1 MRIGVDAACWSNLRG
16 YGRFTRALLTATLS
30 LDQKNQY
37 VFFIDHD
44 PTEYPLPA
52 GVEVVRVAAA
62 RPAVQAA
69 SADGR
74 RSLKDVWAM
83 SRAIGG
89 ENLDLVFFPSVYTY
103 VPLLTGVPKLVTIHD
118 AIPELHPE
126 LVFPSWQSKILWR
139 AKVWLGC
146 AQAKL
151 ILTVSDYS
159 ARCLAEQFK
168 LPPARLR
175 VVNEA
180 SDPVF
185 RPLETRGGS
194 VLSSRCELPDTARIL
209 VYVGG
214 FSPHKNLSFLVD
226 VFRELQAQTQFN
238 DLRLVLVGDHEGDAF
253 YSCYKLLVDQV
264 EQAGLRERVC
274 FTGRVSDADLV
285 AVLNRAEV
293 LVLPSFSEGFGL
305 PAVEAAACG
314 TPAVVTTASPLPG
327 LLGEGVIA
335 IAPGDRAGW
344 IRALAGVLGDKAL
357 RKRMGQAGLQAALRL
372 SWNNSAQQLL
382 AVFEEVV
389 EVSATA

>member
-1 MRIGVDAACWSNLRG
+1 
-16 YGRFTRALLTATLS
+16 
-30 LDQKNQY
+30 
-37 VFFIDHD
+37 
-44 PTEYPLPA
+44 
-52 GVEVVRVAAA
+52 
-62 RPAVQAA
+62 
-69 SADGR
+69 
-74 RSLKDVWAM
+74 
-83 SRAIGG
+83 
-89 ENLDLVFFPSVYTY
+89 
-103 VPLLTGVPKLVTIHD
+103 
-118 AIPELHPE
+118 
-126 LVFPSWQSKILWR
+126 
-139 AKVWLGC
+139 
-146 AQAKL
+146 
-151 ILTVSDYS
+151 
-159 ARCLAEQFK
+159 
-168 LPPARLR
+168 
-175 VVNEA
+175 
-180 SDPVF
+180 
-185 RPLETRGGS
+185 
-194 VLSSRCELPDTARIL
+194 
-209 VYVGG
+209 
-214 FSPHKNLSFLVD
+214 
-226 VFRELQAQTQFN
+226 
-238 DLRLVLVGDHEGDAF
+238 VGDHEGDAF